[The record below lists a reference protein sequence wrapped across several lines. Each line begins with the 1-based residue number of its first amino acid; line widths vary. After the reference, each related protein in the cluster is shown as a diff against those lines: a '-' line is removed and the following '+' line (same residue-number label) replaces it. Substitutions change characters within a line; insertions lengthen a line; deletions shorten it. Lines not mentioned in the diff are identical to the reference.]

1 MRKYFRWLFTA
12 AALLLLAGCD
22 KDDKNGSNPE
32 PPVFKGYEYTGTVEV
47 DQQDGTTYP
56 CPDVVVQVSPQ
67 TDGTVQM
74 KMLQVRFSEN
84 MPLKLDMTVSG
95 IGYTADGEDI
105 VLHGNNIIPEAMGG
119 PFPAYTIT
127 DLVAT
132 GDKRAFTLSMT
143 CGGKFPLRYTG
154 TAKN

>member
-1 MRKYFRWLFTA
+1 MKKYFSWLLAA

-22 KDDKNGSNPE
+22 KDDKNDSKPE
-32 PPVFKGYEYTGTVEV
+32 PPVFNGYTYIGTVEV

-56 CPDVVVQVSPQ
+56 CPDVAVQLLPQ
-67 TDGTVQM
+67 SDGTVQM
-74 KMLQVRFSEN
+74 KMLQVRFAEN

-95 IGYTADGEDI
+95 IGYTADKEDI
-105 VLHGNNIIPEAMGG
+105 VLHGNNLIPEAMGG

-127 DLVAT
+127 DLAAT
-132 GDKRAFTLSMT
+132 GDNHALTLSMT
-143 CGGKFPLRYTG
+143 CGGKFPLRYSG